1 MSNPCFIDW
10 GFDEDAAVIE
20 HVKPVLTPV
29 SQTSEL
35 FVETDG
41 PEKAYRD
48 KVARIGQRLGV
59 IDWRRMQDLGLDR
72 VQVIPSPFT
81 QRCPCLMHKA
91 DRPASCLRCPEAA
104 TG

>member
-1 MSNPCFIDW
+1 MLKTIDW

-59 IDWRRMQDLGLDR
+59 IGRKLGSR
-72 VQVIPSPFT
+72 NG
-81 QRCPCLMHKA
+81 
-91 DRPASCLRCPEAA
+91 AA
-104 TG
+104 GC